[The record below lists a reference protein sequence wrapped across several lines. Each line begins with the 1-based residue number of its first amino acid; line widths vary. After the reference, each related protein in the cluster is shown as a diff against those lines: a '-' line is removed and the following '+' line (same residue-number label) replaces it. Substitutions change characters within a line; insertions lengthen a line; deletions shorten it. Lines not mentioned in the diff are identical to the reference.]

1 MHSQKYTEH
10 LRSEYWQR
18 VRQAVYDRQG
28 GICAYCHRHLLGQFD
43 CHHRTYAALGREL
56 EALEG
61 KIEQVVALVHQL
73 RAENEVL
80 KNQMAAAEAERLHL
94 RQTMTVAR
102 ERLEG
107 LMDKLPEDA

>member
-1 MHSQKYTEH
+1 MN
-10 LRSEYWQR
+10 
-18 VRQAVYDRQG
+18 V
-28 GICAYCHRHLLGQFD
+28 
-43 CHHRTYAALGREL
+43 EL
-56 EALEG
+56 ETLEA

-80 KNQMAAAEAERLHL
+80 KNQMTAAEAERLHL
-94 RQTMTVAR
+94 RQTMTTAR